1 MAQPIW
7 RPDRRLLLRMGMFG
21 AGALAIPGAA
31 QSWASARGFTH
42 GVASGEPGA
51 TSILLWTRY
60 VAGGEHARLT
70 AQIAEDA
77 DFARI
82 VASGEAHARR
92 AADFTAKCVVG
103 GLRPG
108 QAYFYRFIGPDGAYS
123 ATGRTRTLPDEN
135 AEQFRMAIFSCANIG
150 FGYFHAYAHAAARD
164 DIDLAIHLGDYMY
177 EYRMGEYPSMASR
190 IAGRDMLPTGEAI
203 ALADYRLRYA
213 SYRADPA
220 LQALHARQPM
230 VMMWDDHE
238 FANDTWSDGAE
249 NHDPASEGTWQARRA
264 AALQAWHEWMPVSD
278 ANRRHYAIGQLADII
293 MPDTRMVGRSRPFDL
308 GDILRGSND
317 AAASL
322 RQFRDGALQE
332 ASRSMMGMEQEGWAN
347 ALIAAS
353 VARGAKWQVMAQQV
367 IMGSMHSLP
376 EIRSWFP
383 ADAPA
388 EIRRRTDV
396 AAIAAAAR
404 IPIFLD
410 AWDGYPAARAR
421 LLGAAQS
428 AGANFISL
436 AGDSHNAWCF
446 NLSHDNRP
454 AGVDF
459 CGSSVTS
466 PGLEAYVD
474 VSKDMVRSMLQRAN
488 AGLVWAD
495 TAQRGY
501 MHLHLDAQRATNV
514 WHLFDT
520 VRSPTASPPGM
531 AQQIVRHGRNML
543 G

>member
-1 MAQPIW
+1 MTNSW

-42 GVASGEPGA
+42 GVASGEPGP

-60 VAGGEHARLT
+60 VPAGDSARLT
-70 AQIAEDA
+70 VQIAQDA
-77 DFARI
+77 DFAHI
-82 VASGEAHARR
+82 IASGETRARR
-92 AADFTAKCVVG
+92 MSDFTAKCTLD

-108 QAYFYRFIGPDGAYS
+108 QNYFYRFIAPDGAHS
-123 ATGRTRTLPDEN
+123 ATGRTRTLPDAN
-135 AEQFRMAIFSCANIG
+135 VDQFRMAIFSCANIG

-177 EYRMGEYPSMASR
+177 EYRMGEYPGMASR
-190 IAGRDMLPTGEAI
+190 VAGRDMLPTGEAI

-238 FANDTWSDGAE
+238 FANDTWSGGAE
-249 NHDPASEGTWQARRA
+249 NHDPATEGTWAARRA

-278 ANRRHYAIGQLADII
+278 ANRRHYAVGQLADII
-293 MPDTRMVGRSRPFDL
+293 MPDTRMVGRSRPFDR
-308 GDILRGSND
+308 DDFVRGSED
-317 AAASL
+317 IAASL
-322 RQFRDGALQE
+322 RQFRDGALQDP
-332 ASRSMMGMEQEGWAN
+332 ARTLMGMEQEGWAN
-347 ALIAAS
+347 GLIAAS
-353 VARGAKWQVMAQQV
+353 VARGAKWQIMAQQV
-367 IMGSMHSLP
+367 VMGSMHALP
-376 EIRSWFP
+376 EIADWFP

-388 EIRRRTDV
+388 EVRRRTDIAVV
-396 AAIAAAAR
+396 AAEAR

-446 NLSHDNRP
+446 NLTQDDRP

-466 PGLEAYVD
+466 PGFEAYVRPAGD
-474 VSKDMVRSMLQRAN
+474 VVRSMLQRAN

-495 TAQRGY
+495 TVHRGY
-501 MHLHLDAQRATNV
+501 MHLHLNGERAVNS
-514 WHLFDT
+514 WHLFDN
-520 VRSPTASPPGM
+520 VRQATAAAPSM